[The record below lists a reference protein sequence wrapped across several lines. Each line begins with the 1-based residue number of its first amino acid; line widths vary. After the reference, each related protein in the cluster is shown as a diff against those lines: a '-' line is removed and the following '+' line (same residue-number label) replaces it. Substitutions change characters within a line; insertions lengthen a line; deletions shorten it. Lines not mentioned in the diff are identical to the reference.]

1 MCVWPRA
8 LLTFSGRNT
17 DYLAIAPKDS
27 QGIPR
32 PWYNESDFDDC
43 GPHLKFG
50 IFARPLDGIE
60 ARGPPS
66 ANRSD
71 SVSTNAGTC
80 ASLDDSSESSDI
92 ESTLPVQIPDL
103 PGMALADPDIS
114 TWQDQIV
121 YLDFDGAEDVI
132 YEGPA
137 TVGPF
142 DVPVFAIPMGMA
154 GQENAIISEMLSELY
169 RTVAGTGSVFTTV
182 QPAEGLDYSTIYI
195 GWEWFG
201 LLRVWIAPEAGRVGG
216 CGQSG
221 QKRQRPCFQ

>member
-1 MCVWPRA
+1 
-8 LLTFSGRNT
+8 
-17 DYLAIAPKDS
+17 
-27 QGIPR
+27 
-32 PWYNESDFDDC
+32 
-43 GPHLKFG
+43 
-50 IFARPLDGIE
+50 
-60 ARGPPS
+60 
-66 ANRSD
+66 
-71 SVSTNAGTC
+71 
-80 ASLDDSSESSDI
+80 
-92 ESTLPVQIPDL
+92 
-103 PGMALADPDIS
+103 MALADPDIS

-201 LLRVWIAPEAGRVGG
+201 LLQSMDCSRGWESWWMWAIRPEATTPVF
-216 CGQSG
+216 SMTTSL
-221 QKRQRPCFQ
+221 